1 MSQKIRIAARL
12 RPRLEGEV
20 DDGGIQVCHAVDQS
34 GSSSSSAANTSGA
47 GNISGFSGRS
57 YISVQNPRVPGQ
69 LFNFPFSSCY
79 DQNSSQEEIFV
90 NDVQPMIDI
99 VYSGVTVTIFAYGV
113 TSSGKTHT
121 MQGTKAE
128 PGVIPRAVRSLFLK
142 KAEYAQYQVTLSA
155 SYMEIYKD
163 EAYDL
168 LVNRESAPKLPV
180 RENDAGLVFV
190 ANLSSIPI
198 DSVEQFDRIYAQATK
213 NRSVGATNLNRA
225 SSRSHAVLT
234 IEVAMVDV
242 RQHMTRTGKI
252 NLVDLAGSEN
262 NKHTGNDS
270 VRMAE
275 SAAINKSLT
284 ALGQVV
290 HALNK
295 GHSRIPYRDSKL
307 TRILQDALGGSSVG
321 LLICNIAPGT
331 KFRQD
336 TLNTLNFASRTKNIA
351 NKPVVNERDN
361 RPVPKPHFAALNVPQ
376 QPISTKPFQPLPT
389 NLVQPTAANS
399 ENIMP
404 LAVDVCQPQP
414 LPKSRKER
422 RSGRPSM
429 VPVPQPRSSRP
440 SSAAFPTGSFNF
452 QSIYQPFGGTMA
464 SGSASASSSAG
475 PSGAA
480 TSGLSEKEIDERI
493 SKAVEMEVARRLEER
508 EKERLREL
516 EEERRLSVGQE
527 ALASTSASQPRSA
540 KNSPARLVSGSVS
553 RSGSTSAHG
562 TPSRSGSKRRVPSKS
577 PRRDTIAKERDEIQ
591 PAQAIPP
598 GILTPLLKRHKDL
611 DEQLSLRLHEL
622 ERKYEQGNK
631 EAQLASVLS
640 PVSKKKTGKAY
651 VSLARA
657 HSEKGDL
664 QVALDLYRKAESY
677 VPENIKLKERWILFV
692 VHVFLNAVSHH
703 GVVS

>member
-12 RPRLEGEV
+12 RPRLEGEIV
-20 DDGGIQVCHAVDQS
+20 DDGIQVCHAVDQS
-34 GSSSSSAANTSGA
+34 GASSSSAVNSSAT
-47 GNISGFSGRS
+47 GNISGASNGS
-57 YISVQNPRVPGQ
+57 YISVQNPRVPAQ
-69 LFNFPFSSCY
+69 VFNFPCY
-79 DQNSSQEEIFV
+79 DETSTQDEIFV

-99 VYSGVTVTIFAYGV
+99 VYGGVTVTIFAYGV

-121 MQGTKAE
+121 MQGTKE
-128 PGVIPRAVRSLFLK
+128 QPGVIPRAVRALFAK
-142 KAEYAQYQVTLSA
+142 KSEYCQHEIKFSV

-168 LVNRESAPKLPV
+168 FVPRENAPKLPV
-180 RENDAGLVFV
+180 RENDTGMVFV
-190 ANLSSIPI
+190 ANLSSVPM

-213 NRSVGATNLNRA
+213 NRSVGSTNLNRA

-234 IEVAMVDV
+234 VEVAMVDTV
-242 RQHMTRTGKI
+242 QHMTRTGKI

-270 VRMAE
+270 TRMAE

-336 TLNTLNFASRTKNIA
+336 TLNTLNFASRTKNIE
-351 NKPVVNERDN
+351 NKPVINERDN
-361 RPVPKPHFAALNVPQ
+361 RPAPKPHFAALNVQ
-376 QPISTKPFQPLPT
+376 QPVSTKIFHLSSTTSTPEDNVNVNQD
-389 NLVQPTAANS
+389 NHIQ
-399 ENIMP
+399 
-404 LAVDVCQPQP
+404 QPQP
-414 LPKSRKER
+414 NPRKEKNKER

-429 VPVPQPRSSRP
+429 VPVASARPRQSRI
-440 SSAAFPTGSFNF
+440 SALFPAPAGAFNF
-452 QSIYQPFGGTMA
+452 QSAYQPFGGTLA
-464 SGSASASSSAG
+464 GASASTSAG
-475 PSGAA
+475 PGPS
-480 TSGLSEKEIDERI
+480 SVVGLSEKEIDERI

-508 EKERLREL
+508 EKEHLREV
-516 EEERRLSVGQE
+516 EEARLAAAAQ
-527 ALASTSASQPRSA
+527 ASTSASVSQPHSA
-540 KNSPARLVSGSVS
+540 KASPSRRQSQTEGS
-553 RSGSTSAHG
+553 RSTGSLAG
-562 TPSRSGSKRRVPSKS
+562 TPSRSASKRRMSKS
-577 PRRDTIAKERDEIQ
+577 PRKDGSTKDRDKGR
-591 PAQAIPP
+591 
-598 GILTPLLKRHKDL
+598 GCYRHMDL
-611 DEQLSLRLHEL
+611 DEQLRNRLQEL
-622 ERKYEQGNK
+622 ERKYEQGDK

-640 PVSKKKTGKAY
+640 PASKKKTGRAY

-664 QVALDLYRKAESY
+664 QVALDLYRKAASY
-677 VPENIKLKERWILFV
+677 VPDNIKLKERWIIFV
-692 VHVFLNAVSHH
+692 VNVFLDTVSHH
-703 GVVS
+703 GFAP